1 MSALERDVGPVS
13 RSTAP
18 RTRGLSPDAA
28 PRPGASVLGMSFAKN
43 LLKTGSAVAV
53 SATLGTLAT
62 DPKTRWYKSLDKPE
76 IQPPAAVFPIA
87 WTALYATIAGASAK
101 ALTAGEEAAE
111 ARPGGLIRAPHQQE
125 EAARRVRSYKRAL
138 GVNLVLNTGWSALFF
153 QGKNP
158 PLAAVEATLLAV
170 SSADLARRA
179 WQLDRASGV
188 LLLPYAAWTAFATAL
203 TVRIDQEN

>member
-1 MSALERDVGPVS
+1 MN
-13 RSTAP
+13 
-18 RTRGLSPDAA
+18 
-28 PRPGASVLGMSFAKN
+28 FAKN
-43 LLKTGSAVAV
+43 LLKMGSAVTV

-62 DPKTRWYKSLDKPE
+62 DPNTRWYKSLDKPE
-76 IQPPAAVFPIA
+76 IQPPAAAFPIA
-87 WTALYATIAGASAK
+87 WTALYAAIAGASAK
-101 ALTAGEEAAE
+101 AVTAGERAAE
-111 ARPGGLIRAPHQQE
+111 ARRGDVFRPPHERA

-138 GVNLVLNTGWSALFF
+138 GVNLVLNTGWTALFF

-188 LLLPYAAWTAFATAL
+188 LLAPYAAWTAYATAL